1 MGLISKNTKPE
12 PDSTQSG
19 GKGGGSALTPQALRA
34 KMSLPPNLQEPYM
47 RVVLAGTKIMY
58 SQQMQPQIVKL
69 LQGPGPV
76 SMKLG
81 QGVLALL
88 AMIYDQSNKTMPPQL
103 FVPCGIELVSV
114 AAQFFRK
121 AGIKVQDSDIS
132 DGISV
137 LIQEIMQKA
146 GIDPSQLPQLAKQAA
161 GSLGGQP
168 AQPAAQPA
176 PQPAAPA
183 APAQGA

>member
-1 MGLISKNTKPE
+1 
-12 PDSTQSG
+12 
-19 GKGGGSALTPQALRA
+19 
-34 KMSLPPNLQEPYM
+34 M

-146 GIDPSQLPQLAKQAA
+146 NIDPSQLPQLAKQAA
-161 GSLGGQP
+161 GSLGSSPAQAAQPQP
-168 AQPAAQPA
+168 AQPQAGAAAAQGSAPTPA
-176 PQPAAPA
+176 P